1 MGRPCSSYM
10 DFKARLLN
18 WTFVV
23 RLGKV
28 IEPRL
33 RDMVSESLTWEMTHA
48 LALLSGLP
56 EDQT

>member
-1 MGRPCSSYM
+1 M

-18 WTFVV
+18 WTFIV

-33 RDMVSESLTWEMTHA
+33 RDMVSEPLTWEMTHA
-48 LALLSGLP
+48 LARLSDVADDL
-56 EDQT
+56 T